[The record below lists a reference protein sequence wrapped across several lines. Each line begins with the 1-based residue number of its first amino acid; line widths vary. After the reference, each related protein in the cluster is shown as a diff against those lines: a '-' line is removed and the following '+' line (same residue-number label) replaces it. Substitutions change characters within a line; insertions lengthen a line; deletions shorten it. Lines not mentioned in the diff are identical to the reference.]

1 MRLPDRKSLL
11 LLMHAFV
18 FRKLFYCFTVWS
30 NTSNNNIKKL
40 QLVQN
45 CACRIVLDNI
55 RKFDHI
61 SEGLRSLNWLSVK
74 DFLFLKDSIIVY
86 KCLNNKMPSYL
97 SGKFTIHDDQVY
109 TIDQPGIA
117 TI

>member
-1 MRLPDRKSLL
+1 MLSCL
-11 LLMHAFV
+11 ANC
-18 FRKLFYCFTVWS
+18 FYDSIVWS

-45 CACRIVLDNI
+45 FACRIVLDI

-109 TIDQPGIA
+109 TIDQPGTA